1 RLRIERKDARNAKRA
16 AKKAPAAVMTEVSEE
31 QPQGDAPTAVI
42 TEVAETTE
50 DELADAIE
58 SSFAPAKPAVAP
70 EMAWSDDAEVADL
83 DMPLDDETQ
92 MNWSEEQSDQPPAKA
107 TSEKVPEF
115 LTSELPIVQEDAELT
130 GKARR
135 EAKKREKADAKA
147 QRKAAKNSRHS
158 GN

>member
-1 RLRIERKDARNAKRA
+1 
-16 AKKAPAAVMTEVSEE
+16 MTEVSEE

-58 SSFAPAKPAVAP
+58 STFAPAKPAVAP
-70 EMAWSDDAEVADL
+70 EMAWSDDEVSDL

-92 MNWSEEQSDQPPAKA
+92 MKWSEEQSDQPPAKA
-107 TSEKVPEF
+107 TSEIVPEF
-115 LTSELPIVQEDAELT
+115 LTSELPIVQQDAELT

-135 EAKKREKADAKA
+135 EAKKREKAEAKA